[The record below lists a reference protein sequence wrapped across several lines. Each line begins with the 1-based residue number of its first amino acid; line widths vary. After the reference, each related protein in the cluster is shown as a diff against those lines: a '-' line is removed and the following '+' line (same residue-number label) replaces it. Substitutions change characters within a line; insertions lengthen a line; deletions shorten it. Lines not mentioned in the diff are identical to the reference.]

1 MLLVLLYSCRAK
13 SRNAPEQHPT
23 RDSLLQGNETG
34 RVRSTD
40 TRATVTDGVVRDREL
55 SQVVADH
62 LRLDLDGV
70 ELLARVDTNDGA
82 DHLRNDD
89 HVTEVSL
96 DDSGLL
102 IRRGLLLRLAELLDQ
117 AHRLALEAAVEPSAG
132 TGVDDIAELLAGEVE
147 ELIQV
152 DAAVG
157 ELAERS
163 LSLQLSCLLWVV
175 FLVGHDCGVSRRRCW
190 RCGDVGRCRDPP
202 C

>member
-1 MLLVLLYSCRAK
+1 MRLIELYPCRAR
-13 SRNAPEQHPT
+13 SHNAPEQYPT
-23 RDSLLQGNETG
+23 IDSLLQGNETG

-40 TRATVTDGVVRDREL
+40 TRATVTDGVVGDREL

-102 IRRGLLLRLAELLDQ
+102 IRRASCFALRSFLIKPIGLRLRP
-117 AHRLALEAAVEPSAG
+117 RLNRLRARAWTTSRSCSL
-132 TGVDDIAELLAGEVE
+132 
-147 ELIQV
+147 
-152 DAAVG
+152 
-157 ELAERS
+157 ERS
-163 LSLQLSCLLWVV
+163 RSS
-175 FLVGHDCGVSRRRCW
+175 SKSMPR
-190 RCGDVGRCRDPP
+190 
-202 C
+202 

>member
-1 MLLVLLYSCRAK
+1 MLLIRLYSCRAK
-13 SRNAPEQHPT
+13 SHNAPEQHPT
-23 RDSLLQGNETG
+23 RNSLLQGNETG

-96 DDSGLL
+96 DDSELL
-102 IRRGLLLRLAELLDQ
+102 IRRGLLLRL
-117 AHRLALEAAVEPSAG
+117 
-132 TGVDDIAELLAGEVE
+132 AELLAGEVE

-152 DAAVG
+152 DAAVR

-175 FLVGHDCGVSRRRCW
+175 FLVGHGCGVSRRQ
-190 RCGDVGRCRDPP
+190 
-202 C
+202 